1 MPAQNLLTPT
11 PNPAPQGGG
20 EKKGGE
26 ETRRSSATRNPNAA
40 GVAPASGTTSCSA
53 PPESPPWGRWRSMA
67 ARPKGMDR
75 ALRKPSIFG
84 NKRRNSS
91 ATAARLRSTD
101 WAVGWVIGGLF
112 L

>member
-1 MPAQNLLTPT
+1 
-11 PNPAPQGGG
+11 
-20 EKKGGE
+20 
-26 ETRRSSATRNPNAA
+26 
-40 GVAPASGTTSCSA
+40 
-53 PPESPPWGRWRSMA
+53 MA

-112 L
+112 PKTNYRTKQEQCQDGFSTEGRISPLVLANS